1 MSTGNWILLV
11 IGGFLVLYAAQAIS
25 RSGKSEDGK
34 RRESLGCGFVVLA
47 AAFWGIAL
55 ARYLN
60 DWSAGL
66 RLGAALALVLPVLAT
81 LLSGGRGRIVASVVM
96 LALAVAFGASAA
108 PKLLDRVKPSS
119 SRVTVQEIEAAVAEL
134 KAQIEKTGPHIKKL
148 EQDEKALKSQIRE
161 LDFPDFAA
169 ITEDA
174 RGYALLRELDEI
186 GRMMAAAGERKVA
199 NEALLIRMEGAAR
212 RVQRRAEA
220 EATGS
225 EINEEEIRAILE
237 EARRKPSSSTPA
249 TVEEHVEREQL
260 KRLFE
265 GGL

>member
-25 RSGKSEDGK
+25 RSGKSEEGK
-34 RRESLGCGFVVLA
+34 RKESLGCGFVILA

-66 RLGAALALVLPVLAT
+66 RLGAALALILPVLAT

-108 PKLLDRVKPSS
+108 PKLLARVKPPPSQ
-119 SRVTVQEIEAAVAEL
+119 VTVQEIEAAVAEL
-134 KAQIEKTGPHIKKL
+134 RTQIESTGPHIKKL
-148 EQDEKALKSQIRE
+148 EHDKEALKSQIRE
-161 LDFPDFAA
+161 LKFPDFAA
-169 ITEDA
+169 LTKDA
-174 RGYALLRELDEI
+174 RGYALLKELDEI
-186 GRMMAAAGERKVA
+186 GRMIAAAEERKVA

-212 RVQRRAEA
+212 RVSRRVEA
-220 EATGS
+220 EATGT
-225 EINEEEIRAILE
+225 EFNEEEIQAILE
-237 EARRKPSSSTPA
+237 EARRKPSPSAPA

-260 KRLFE
+260 KKLFE